1 MAKVTIEMN
10 VDDDTVEEAVG
21 SLKTL
26 AGLEQAN
33 KDMSESLQLLVK
45 AINKNNAEIRKL
57 AKELAKKEEERQ
69 RLYYSRVKSGTK
81 YNLM

>member
-21 SLKTL
+21 SVPKLMSKF

-33 KDMSESLQLLVK
+33 KDMSESLQALAK
-45 AINKNNAEIRKL
+45 AISKNNAEIRKL
-57 AKELAKKEEERQ
+57 AKELAKSREED
-69 RLYYSRVKSGTK
+69 
-81 YNLM
+81 

>member
-33 KDMSESLQLLVK
+33 KDMSESLQALVK
-45 AINKNNAEIRKL
+45 AISKNNSEIRKL
-57 AKELAKKEEERQ
+57 AKELAKKEEEE
-69 RLYYSRVKSGTK
+69 
-81 YNLM
+81 

>member
-45 AINKNNAEIRKL
+45 AINKNNSEIRKL
-57 AKELAKKEEERQ
+57 AKELAKKEEEE
-69 RLYYSRVKSGTK
+69 
-81 YNLM
+81 

>member
-33 KDMSESLQLLVK
+33 KDMSDSLQALVK
-45 AINKNNAEIRKL
+45 AINKNNSEIRKL
-57 AKELAKKEEERQ
+57 AKELAKKEEEE
-69 RLYYSRVKSGTK
+69 
-81 YNLM
+81 

>member
-57 AKELAKKEEERQ
+57 AKELAKREEEE
-69 RLYYSRVKSGTK
+69 
-81 YNLM
+81 

>member
-1 MAKVTIEMN
+1 MKRESMAKVTIEMN

-33 KDMSESLQLLVK
+33 KDMSESLQALAK
-45 AINKNNAEIRKL
+45 AISKNNSEIRKL
-57 AKELAKKEEERQ
+57 AKELAKKEEEE
-69 RLYYSRVKSGTK
+69 
-81 YNLM
+81 

>member
-33 KDMSESLQLLVK
+33 KDMSESLQALAK
-45 AINKNNAEIRKL
+45 AISKNISEIRKL
-57 AKELAKKEEERQ
+57 AKELAKKEEEE
-69 RLYYSRVKSGTK
+69 
-81 YNLM
+81 

>member
-21 SLKTL
+21 SVPKLMSKF

-33 KDMSESLQLLVK
+33 KDMSESLQALAK
-45 AINKNNAEIRKL
+45 AISKNNAEIRKL
-57 AKELAKKEEERQ
+57 AKELAK
-69 RLYYSRVKSGTK
+69 SRDED
-81 YNLM
+81 

>member
-33 KDMSESLQLLVK
+33 KDMSESLQALAK
-45 AINKNNAEIRKL
+45 AISKNNSEIRKL
-57 AKELAKKEEERQ
+57 AKELAKKEEE
-69 RLYYSRVKSGTK
+69 G
-81 YNLM
+81 

>member
-33 KDMSESLQLLVK
+33 KDMSESLQLLAK

-57 AKELAKKEEERQ
+57 AKELAKREEEE
-69 RLYYSRVKSGTK
+69 
-81 YNLM
+81 

>member
-21 SLKTL
+21 SVPRLMSKF

-33 KDMSESLQLLVK
+33 KDMSESLQALAK
-45 AINKNNAEIRKL
+45 AISKNNAEIRKL
-57 AKELAKKEEERQ
+57 AKELAKSREED
-69 RLYYSRVKSGTK
+69 
-81 YNLM
+81 

>member
-1 MAKVTIEMN
+1 MAKVKIEMN

-33 KDMSESLQLLVK
+33 KDMSESLQALVK
-45 AINKNNAEIRKL
+45 AISKNNSEIRKL
-57 AKELAKKEEERQ
+57 AKELAKKEEEE
-69 RLYYSRVKSGTK
+69 
-81 YNLM
+81 

>member
-21 SLKTL
+21 SVPKLMSKF

-33 KDMSESLQLLVK
+33 KDMSESLQALAK
-45 AINKNNAEIRKL
+45 EISKNNADIRKL
-57 AKELAKKEEERQ
+57 AKELAKSREE
-69 RLYYSRVKSGTK
+69 
-81 YNLM
+81 

>member
-1 MAKVTIEMN
+1 MN

-33 KDMSESLQLLVK
+33 KDMSESLQALAK
-45 AINKNNAEIRKL
+45 AISKNNSEIRKL
-57 AKELAKKEEERQ
+57 AKELAKKEEEE
-69 RLYYSRVKSGTK
+69 
-81 YNLM
+81 

>member
-57 AKELAKKEEERQ
+57 AKELAKKEEEEEVCRYI
-69 RLYYSRVKSGTK
+69 R
-81 YNLM
+81 

>member
-21 SLKTL
+21 SVPKLMSKF

-33 KDMSESLQLLVK
+33 KDMSESLQALAK
-45 AINKNNAEIRKL
+45 AISKNNADIRKL
-57 AKELAKKEEERQ
+57 AKELAK
-69 RLYYSRVKSGTK
+69 SR
-81 YNLM
+81 

>member
-57 AKELAKKEEERQ
+57 AKELAKKEEEE
-69 RLYYSRVKSGTK
+69 
-81 YNLM
+81 

>member
-45 AINKNNAEIRKL
+45 AISKNNSEIRKL
-57 AKELAKKEEERQ
+57 AKELASVVKKEKE
-69 RLYYSRVKSGTK
+69 
-81 YNLM
+81 

>member
-33 KDMSESLQLLVK
+33 KDMSDSLQLLVK
-45 AINKNNAEIRKL
+45 AISKNNSEIRKL
-57 AKELAKKEEERQ
+57 AKELAKKEEEE
-69 RLYYSRVKSGTK
+69 
-81 YNLM
+81 

>member
-21 SLKTL
+21 SVSKLMSKFS
-26 AGLEQAN
+26 GLEQAN

-45 AINKNNAEIRKL
+45 AISKNNAEIRKL
-57 AKELAKKEEERQ
+57 AKELASVMKAEEEE
-69 RLYYSRVKSGTK
+69 
-81 YNLM
+81 

>member
-1 MAKVTIEMN
+1 MAKGTIEMN

-33 KDMSESLQLLVK
+33 KDMSESLQALVK
-45 AINKNNAEIRKL
+45 AINKNNSEIRKL
-57 AKELAKKEEERQ
+57 AKELAKKEEEE
-69 RLYYSRVKSGTK
+69 
-81 YNLM
+81 

>member
-45 AINKNNAEIRKL
+45 AISKNNSEIRKL
-57 AKELAKKEEERQ
+57 AKELASVVKKEEE
-69 RLYYSRVKSGTK
+69 
-81 YNLM
+81 

>member
-21 SLKTL
+21 SVPRLMNKF

-33 KDMSESLQLLVK
+33 KDMSESLQALAK
-45 AINKNNAEIRKL
+45 AISKNNAEIRKL
-57 AKELAKKEEERQ
+57 AKELAKSREED
-69 RLYYSRVKSGTK
+69 
-81 YNLM
+81 

>member
-1 MAKVTIEMN
+1 MARVTIEMN

-57 AKELAKKEEERQ
+57 AKELAKKEEEE
-69 RLYYSRVKSGTK
+69 
-81 YNLM
+81 

>member
-21 SLKTL
+21 SLQTL

-33 KDMSESLQLLVK
+33 KDMSESLQALAK
-45 AINKNNAEIRKL
+45 AISKNNSEIRKL
-57 AKELAKKEEERQ
+57 NIRELFLSQ
-69 RLYYSRVKSGTK
+69 
-81 YNLM
+81 

>member
-45 AINKNNAEIRKL
+45 AISKNNSEIRKL
-57 AKELAKKEEERQ
+57 AKDLASVVKKEEE
-69 RLYYSRVKSGTK
+69 
-81 YNLM
+81 